1 MNKTIQELDV
11 LLADFHVFY
20 QNLRNYHWNVTGPQ
34 FFQLH
39 ELFEKLYDGV
49 SEHIDNLAERILTLG
64 GKPTHT
70 LKGYLAMATLKED
83 EETPAAVT
91 MVDRVAET
99 MKALNQR
106 MLEIAGHAA
115 DQRDPGTAM
124 MLEDIVADYEKTLWM
139 IRATRS

>member
-1 MNKTIQELDV
+1 M
-11 LLADFHVFY
+11 
-20 QNLRNYHWNVTGPQ
+20 
-34 FFQLH
+34 
-39 ELFEKLYDGV
+39 
-49 SEHIDNLAERILTLG
+49 HIDNLAERILTLG

-70 LKGYLAMATLKED
+70 LKGYLAMATLKE
-83 EETPAAVT
+83 EEEEEIPAAMT

-106 MLEIAGHAA
+106 MLEIAGYAA

-124 MLEDIVADYEKTLWM
+124 MLEEIVADYEKTLWM